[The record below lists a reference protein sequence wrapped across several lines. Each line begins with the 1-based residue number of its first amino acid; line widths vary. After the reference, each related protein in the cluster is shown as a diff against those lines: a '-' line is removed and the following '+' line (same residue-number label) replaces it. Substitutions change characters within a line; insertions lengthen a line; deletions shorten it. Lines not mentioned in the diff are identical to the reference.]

1 MAESSDT
8 VPPERSAGESGGRT
22 GPGGRRPAQPG
33 LSLHG
38 WGVGVAVV
46 ALLAAGIIGGIVGS
60 LITGF
65 TSLGAGRSGSCRV
78 ADVAAKVLPAV
89 VTISVRG
96 QGGSGS
102 GSGVIISSDG
112 TVVTNDHVISAGADG
127 GRISVTLD
135 DGTEK
140 PARLI
145 GRDPTTDLAV
155 LRIEG
160 GGNLPTTPWG
170 DSGALVVGQPVVA
183 AGAPLGLSG
192 TITNGVISA
201 LGRDVPVPTD
211 DGSTILVGSIQTDA
225 SINPGNSGGALVTC
239 SGHLVGINTAIAT
252 VPDAN
257 GTGGGGSVGIGFAVP
272 ASVAQ
277 PITQELIDHGRAS
290 HPTFGMGTLP
300 VSRPD
305 ASGREEVG
313 LAVTSVDSQGPADQ
327 AGILVGDIIITV
339 SGVDQLHADTL
350 AHLAA
355 TSSVGAAVQLTLLRG
370 EQQHEVTVRLA
381 AS

>member
-1 MAESSDT
+1 MVDSSET
-8 VPPERSAGESGGRT
+8 SPPGPSSGRSGST
-22 GPGGRRPAQPG
+22 PDPQPG
-33 LSLHG
+33 QSRPGRHG
-38 WGVGVAVV
+38 WSVGVAVA
-46 ALLAAGIIGGIVGS
+46 ALLVAGIIGGVIGA

-78 ADVAAKVLPAV
+78 ADVAARVLPAV
-89 VTISVRG
+89 VTISVQG
-96 QGGSGS
+96 QAGSGS
-102 GSGVIISSDG
+102 GSGVIIDANG
-112 TVVTNDHVISAGADG
+112 TVVTNDHVISAGANG
-127 GRISVTLD
+127 GRISVILD

-140 PARLI
+140 SARLV

-155 LRIEG
+155 LRIDG
-160 GGNLPTTPWG
+160 GARLPTVSWG
-170 DSGALVVGQPVVA
+170 DSGSLVAGQPVVA

-192 TITNGVISA
+192 TLTSGVISA

-239 SGHLVGINTAIAT
+239 SGELVGINTAIAT

-272 ASVAQ
+272 SSVAE
-277 PITQELIDHGRAS
+277 PITQDLIDHGRAS
-290 HPTFGMGTLP
+290 HPTFGMGTHP
-300 VSRPD
+300 VSRSD

-313 LAVTSVDSQGPADQ
+313 LAVTSVDSGGPADE
-327 AGILVGDIIITV
+327 AGIRVGDIVIGV
-339 SGVDQLHADTL
+339 EGVDQVHADTL

-355 TSSVGAAVQLTLLRG
+355 TSAVGARVQLTLLRD
-370 EQQHEVTVRLA
+370 EKQQQVTVRLA